1 MLGLSREPPRDPAPE
16 RLPTPPPS
24 DMFRQL
30 TMHGAPAAN
39 GTMTAL
45 DTSSDVVAFPGRP
58 TVQLTQTVIDFKV
71 KQ

>member
-1 MLGLSREPPRDPAPE
+1 
-16 RLPTPPPS
+16 
-24 DMFRQL
+24 
-30 TMHGAPAAN
+30 
-39 GTMTAL
+39 MTAL